1 MCFRNLKLLFYLSP
15 LIVLYAC
22 SVKQYPGYYLPGALS
37 NGVAYLPRPMEAD
50 STKVKNYIS
59 AGISNVSQPY
69 SSGELM
75 AGNISFSRGHQ
86 TKNLNYAYGAF
97 GYAGSI
103 TEDTFNDFYN
113 DKKRHFDGLY
123 GKGTY
128 GGGLRA
134 IIGFYDTS
142 NRAEFRLLNWENALT
157 FEGGSY
163 SKFRKQVAD
172 SINVIT
178 TTKNIIYT
186 TGFSSEIIWH
196 SKKKVTTQYAFRLFY
211 GFTPGLTKSMVVN
224 TDLEE
229 RRMRDRVFSLS
240 FYAKFNK
247 LFLNY
252 EGTGGENYR
261 GARLNLGY
269 AF

>member
-1 MCFRNLKLLFYLSP
+1 MRFQYFKLLLCSLSIAA
-15 LIVLYAC
+15 LHSC
-22 SVKQYPGYYLPGALS
+22 TVKQYPGYYLPGALS
-37 NGVAYLPRPMEAD
+37 NGVSYMPRPMEAD

-59 AGISNVSQPY
+59 AGISNVMLPY
-69 SSGELM
+69 GSGEII
-75 AGNISFSRGHQ
+75 AGNFNFSRGHQ
-86 TKNLNYAYGAF
+86 SKNFNYAYGAF

-103 TEDTFNDFYN
+103 AEDTFDDFYD

-134 IIGFYDTS
+134 LIGFYDTS
-142 NRAEFRLLNWENALT
+142 NRTEFRILNWENSLT
-157 FEGGSY
+157 FEGGGY

-186 TGFSSEIIWH
+186 TGLSSEIIWH
-196 SKKKVTTQYAFRLFY
+196 SKKRVANQYAFRLFY
-211 GFTPGLTKSMVVN
+211 GFTPGLSNSMVVN
-224 TDLEE
+224 TELAE
-229 RRMRDRVFSLS
+229 RRMRNRVFSLS

-247 LFLNY
+247 VFLNY
-252 EGTGGENYR
+252 EGFGGDNYA
-261 GARLNLGY
+261 GARLSLGY